1 MSLRVRN
8 VSSIFKREFAAY
20 FTTPV
25 AYVFLIVFLA
35 LAGALT
41 FYIGNFFDR
50 NQADLDAFFT
60 FHPWLYLFLIPAI
73 SMRLWAEERKSGTVE
88 LLLTMPVTLWDAVLG
103 KFLAAWI
110 FAGVALVLT
119 FPMWVTVNFLS
130 CPPAPQDMFFLEQWW
145 VNAACVVHRFRG
157 GGNPG
162 PDNGAI
168 LAGYIGSFLMAGAY
182 LAIGSCLSAST
193 KNQVIAFVL
202 AAAICFLFT
211 LGGTNMVLGF
221 ASSVLPQSLVDLVAS
236 FSFLNHFDQI
246 KKGVIDLRDLIFF
259 LSVMGVFLFANTLV
273 LELKKGQ

>member
-1 MSLRVRN
+1 MSLRNIRA
-8 VSSIFKREFAAY
+8 IFAREFVGY

-50 NQADLDAFFT
+50 NQADLESFFT

-88 LLLTMPVTLWDAVLG
+88 LLLTLPVSLWDAVLG
-103 KFLAAWI
+103 KFLAAWV

-119 FPMWVTVNFLS
+119 FPFWLTVNDLG
-130 CPPAPQDMFFLEQWW
+130 E
-145 VNAACVVHRFRG
+145 
-157 GGNPG
+157 
-162 PDNGAI
+162 PDNGAV

-211 LGGTNMVLGF
+211 LGGTNIVLGL
-221 ASSVLPQSLVDLVAS
+221 ASSLLPSGMVELIAS

-259 LSVMGVFLFANTLV
+259 ISVMGVFLFATTLV
-273 LELKKGQ
+273 LDLKKGQ

>member
-1 MSLRVRN
+1 MSLRLRN
-8 VSSIFKREFAAY
+8 VSAVFKREFVSY

-88 LLLTMPVTLWDAVLG
+88 FLLTMPVTLWDAVLG

-119 FPMWVTVNFLS
+119 FPIWLTVNYLG
-130 CPPAPQDMFFLEQWW
+130 E
-145 VNAACVVHRFRG
+145 
-157 GGNPG
+157 
-162 PDNGAI
+162 PDNGAV

-182 LAIGSCLSAST
+182 LAIGSCLSAAT

-211 LGGTNMVLGF
+211 LGGTNIVLGF
-221 ASSVLPQSLVDLVAS
+221 AASILPQSLVDLVAS

-259 LSVMGVFLFANTLV
+259 LSVMGVFLYATTLV

>member
-1 MSLRVRN
+1 MSLRN
-8 VSSIFKREFAAY
+8 VLAIFAREFIGY

-50 NQADLDAFFT
+50 NQADLESFFT
-60 FHPWLYLFLIPAI
+60 FHPWLYLFLIPAV
-73 SMRLWAEERKSGTVE
+73 SMRLWSEERKSGTVE
-88 LLLTMPVTLWDAVLG
+88 LLLTLPVSPWDAVLG
-103 KFLAAWI
+103 KFLAAWL

-119 FPMWVTVNFLS
+119 FPIWLTVNFLG
-130 CPPAPQDMFFLEQWW
+130 E
-145 VNAACVVHRFRG
+145 
-157 GGNPG
+157 

-182 LAIGSCLSAST
+182 LAIGSCLSAAT

-211 LGGTNMVLGF
+211 LGGTNVVLGF
-221 ASSVLPQSLVDLVAS
+221 ASSILPQSLVEIVAS

-259 LSVMGVFLFANTLV
+259 LSVMGVFLFATTLV

>member
-1 MSLRVRN
+1 MRLRTAGAV
-8 VSSIFKREFAAY
+8 FAREFVAY

-50 NQADLDAFFT
+50 NQADLEAFFT

-88 LLLTMPVTLWDAVLG
+88 LLLTMPVSLWDAVLG
-103 KFLAAWI
+103 KFLAAWM

-119 FPMWVTVNFLS
+119 FPIWLTVIYLG
-130 CPPAPQDMFFLEQWW
+130 E
-145 VNAACVVHRFRG
+145 
-157 GGNPG
+157 

-182 LAIGSCLSAST
+182 LAIGSCLSAAT

-211 LGGTNMVLGF
+211 LGGTNVVLGF
-221 ASSVLPQSLVDLVAS
+221 AASVLPQSLVELVAS

-246 KKGVIDLRDLIFF
+246 KKGVIDLRDVVFF
-259 LSVMGVFLFANTLV
+259 ASVIGVFLFATTLV

>member
-1 MSLRVRN
+1 MSPRN
-8 VSSIFKREFAAY
+8 LGAVFKREFAAY

-50 NQADLDAFFT
+50 NQADLEAFFT

-88 LLLTMPVTLWDAVLG
+88 LLLTMPLTLWDAVLG
-103 KFLAAWI
+103 KFLAAWF

-119 FPMWVTVNFLS
+119 FPIWLTVNFLG
-130 CPPAPQDMFFLEQWW
+130 E
-145 VNAACVVHRFRG
+145 
-157 GGNPG
+157 

-211 LGGTNMVLGF
+211 LGGTNLVLGF
-221 ASSVLPQSLVDLVAS
+221 AASVLPPSMVELVAS

-259 LSVMGVFLFANTLV
+259 LSVMGVFLFATTLV

>member
-1 MSLRVRN
+1 MSLRLRN
-8 VSSIFKREFAAY
+8 VAAVFKREFVSY

-50 NQADLDAFFT
+50 NQADLEAFFT

-88 LLLTMPVTLWDAVLG
+88 FLLTLPVTLWDAVLG

-110 FAGVALVLT
+110 FAGLALVLT
-119 FPMWVTVNFLS
+119 FPIWLTVNYL
-130 CPPAPQDMFFLEQWW
+130 
-145 VNAACVVHRFRG
+145 
-157 GGNPG
+157 GN

-182 LAIGSCLSAST
+182 LAIGSCLSAAT

-202 AAAICFLFT
+202 AAALCFLFT
-211 LGGTNMVLGF
+211 LGGTNIVLGF

-246 KKGVIDLRDLIFF
+246 KKGVIDLRDFIFF
-259 LSVMGVFLFANTLV
+259 LSVMGVFLFATTLV

>member
-1 MSLRVRN
+1 MIRLRN
-8 VSSIFKREFAAY
+8 VSAVFKREFTAY

-35 LAGALT
+35 LAGALA

-50 NQADLDAFFT
+50 NQADLEAFFA

-88 LLLTMPVTLWDAVLG
+88 FLLTMPMTLWDAVLG

-119 FPMWVTVNFLS
+119 FPIWLTVNYLG
-130 CPPAPQDMFFLEQWW
+130 E
-145 VNAACVVHRFRG
+145 
-157 GGNPG
+157 

-202 AAAICFLFT
+202 AAAICFVFT

-221 ASSVLPQSLVDLVAS
+221 ASSVLPQSMVELVAS

-259 LSVMGVFLFANTLV
+259 LSVMGVFLFATTLV